1 MNEEK
6 ISMLERYGDDLTKKE
21 YITDPA
27 IARDEEITD
36 IVDTFMLPNAKVE
49 DEDIKEK
56 IKLYINE
63 AL

>member
-1 MNEEK
+1 MKEFEIEGYYIRITQNK
-6 ISMLERYGDDLTKKE
+6 DLVRCV
-21 YITDPA
+21 
-27 IARDEEITD
+27 IARDKEITD

>member
-1 MNEEK
+1 MKEFEIEGYYIRITQNK
-6 ISMLERYGDDLTKKE
+6 DLVRCV
-21 YITDPA
+21 